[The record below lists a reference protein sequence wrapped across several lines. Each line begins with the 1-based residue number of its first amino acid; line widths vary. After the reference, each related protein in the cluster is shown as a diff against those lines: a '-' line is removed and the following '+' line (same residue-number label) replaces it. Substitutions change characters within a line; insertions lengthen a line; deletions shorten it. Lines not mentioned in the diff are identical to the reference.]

1 MTIELISLSFHCERE
16 GERERITSI
25 NTLKWREEF
34 VLSKMKEAHLCLNAD
49 GKEPIEKGILL
60 IFKSRGFIYCL
71 KCLRRQKYLGHETQ
85 MGDLP

>member
-1 MTIELISLSFHCERE
+1 ME
-16 GERERITSI
+16 
-25 NTLKWREEF
+25 
-34 VLSKMKEAHLCLNAD
+34 EAHLCLNAD